1 MKHWCINMVTL
12 GLPLAYYH
20 SNINSCQH
28 THYTMPAAQAFIL
41 KQLSVTT
48 NTSCIVCIFFVTT
61 RQLCV
66 KYPAD
71 QILQAISHK
80 YIQYPVCP

>member
-28 THYTMPAAQAFIL
+28 THYTMPAAQGFIL
-41 KQLSVTT
+41 KQL
-48 NTSCIVCIFFVTT
+48 
-61 RQLCV
+61 
-66 KYPAD
+66 
-71 QILQAISHK
+71 
-80 YIQYPVCP
+80 